1 MILLRPGIKP
11 AISRT
16 VCNPS
21 RALSKFWAAVHLAK
35 PVGSIY
41 LTGLLDTYV

>member
-1 MILLRPGIKP
+1 MDMPRFAASMILLRPGIKP

-21 RALSKFWAAVHLAK
+21 RALSKF
-35 PVGSIY
+35 
-41 LTGLLDTYV
+41 